1 VTGTLASLAIVAVGI
16 QLALQAPINSALGS
30 HVGRLAASLVSFTVG
45 TLILAGLVL
54 VTGEAS
60 NLGDVFDQPAW
71 ESAGGLIGASF
82 VAVATITVARIGAGA
97 VVAATVTG
105 QLLSSLVIDDLGLVG
120 VDTEPL
126 SAIRVAGAVLLVAGT
141 LLVVLER
148 RKDEGP
154 SPGPRGDRARAWH
167 FAVPVVFMVGLAVGF
182 QHPINAELGSS
193 IGELNAG
200 LVNFVVGSALLAFL
214 VASSGRARGLGG
226 VPQAPRWQF
235 VGGLIG
241 VITVLASLSA
251 VPVIGAAALT
261 AALVTGQLVGSVALD
276 RFGAI
281 GLDVRPVDARRA
293 AGVLLLL
300 AGTVACVA

>member
-1 VTGTLASLAIVAVGI
+1 
-16 QLALQAPINSALGS
+16 
-30 HVGRLAASLVSFTVG
+30 
-45 TLILAGLVL
+45 
-54 VTGEAS
+54 
-60 NLGDVFDQPAW
+60 
-71 ESAGGLIGASF
+71 
-82 VAVATITVARIGAGA
+82 
-97 VVAATVTG
+97 
-105 QLLSSLVIDDLGLVG
+105 
-120 VDTEPL
+120 
-126 SAIRVAGAVLLVAGT
+126 
-141 LLVVLER
+141 
-148 RKDEGP
+148 
-154 SPGPRGDRARAWH
+154 
-167 FAVPVVFMVGLAVGF
+167 
-182 QHPINAELGSS
+182 
-193 IGELNAG
+193 
-200 LVNFVVGSALLAFL
+200 
-214 VASSGRARGLGG
+214 